1 MPFQGFSF
9 DDSVGRTEP
18 GRARVPEGYYLVECE
33 GMEPTPEDYERTIG
47 IYNKIR
53 IIQGPDSAPG
63 LGVGGRM
70 RDYNALGKADAQFGL
85 GQTLGAYG
93 LDALAKQLAAQ
104 KLAFAP
110 GHDGYVQFQRLTAA
124 LAQRA
129 TGKQAVALIADQP
142 GQNGRPF
149 SGVEALFSAADW
161 TTYRTAQ
168 VLGGGNGPVGG
179 QPAVP
184 RGPAPGGA
192 PSVPEGAADLFADLD
207 SAI

>member
-1 MPFQGFSF
+1 MPWTPFGF

-33 GMEPTPEDYERTIG
+33 GMEPTPEEYERTTG

-53 IIQGPDSAPG
+53 IVQGPDSAPG

-70 RDYNALGKADAQFGL
+70 RDYNAVGKPDAQFGL
-85 GQTLGAYG
+85 GMTLGAFG
-93 LDALAKQLAAQ
+93 LESLAKQLATG
-104 KLAFAP
+104 K
-110 GHDGYVQFQRLTAA
+110 VQVPTYTHFKNLVARMGQA
-124 LAQRA
+124 A
-129 TGKQAVALIADQP
+129 TGRRAVALIADQP

-149 SGVEALFSAADW
+149 SGVEALYPEADW
-161 TTYRTAQ
+161 QTYRTAQ
-168 VLGGGNGPVGG
+168 VLGGNGGGPTGG

-184 RGPAPGGA
+184 RGPQPGS

>member
-9 DDSVGRTEP
+9 DESVGRTEP

-53 IIQGPDSAPG
+53 IVQGPDAAPG
-63 LGVGGRM
+63 LGIGGRM

-85 GQTLGAYG
+85 GMTLGAYG
-93 LDALAKQLAAQ
+93 LEAVAKQLAAQ
-104 KLAFAP
+104 KLVFQP
-110 GHDGYVQFQRLTAA
+110 GPAGYVQFQNLCRA

-129 TGKQAVALIADQP
+129 TGKRAVALIADQP

-149 SGVEALFSAADW
+149 SGVEALYPEADW
-161 TTYRTAQ
+161 QTYRAAQ
-168 VLGGGNGPVGG
+168 VLGGNGGPTGG

-184 RGPAPGGA
+184 RGPQPGA

-207 SAI
+207 QAI